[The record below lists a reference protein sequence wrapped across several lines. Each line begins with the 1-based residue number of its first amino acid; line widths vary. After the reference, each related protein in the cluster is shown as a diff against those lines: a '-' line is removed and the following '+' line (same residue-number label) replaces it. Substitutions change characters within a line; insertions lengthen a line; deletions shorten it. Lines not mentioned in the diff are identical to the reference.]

1 MVFGTDFKQGFLVG
15 AAVIIVFTF
24 GLGLVVYGN
33 LLSDD
38 AKTDLERDAEDVLGM
53 KYIPYQGDVV
63 IVVDGGMNHGEEGV
77 VVSRESNNNA
87 YLYYVIEARE
97 LENGEVRECGYNDVG
112 PVKDLGCWTQ
122 GYRWNEIE
130 MVMRPEWAIQF

>member
-15 AAVIIVFTF
+15 AAVIIVFTI

-33 LLSDD
+33 LLSEEVRD
-38 AKTDLERDAEDVLGM
+38 DLERDAEDVLGM
-53 KYIPYQGDVV
+53 QYIPYKGDVV
-63 IVVDGGMNHGEEGV
+63 IVTDGGMNHGERGV
-77 VVSRESNNNA
+77 VVNRESNNNA